1 MHTDASHQTL
11 MRNLCCGSRLQ
22 CTLQSLL
29 ANIKPATSERFKQSL
44 RLGGAKSASRT
55 QKAKAREHRARHN
68 QVRAQGNLI
77 TDACTTEERNLHT
90 QSTTRGASEGAEHE
104 RNRAR
109 SHAKCTQS

>member
-22 CTLQSLL
+22 RTLQNLL
-29 ANIKPATSERFKQSL
+29 ANIRPGTSERFKQSL
-44 RLGGAKSASRT
+44 RLGGAKSATRT

-104 RNRAR
+104 RSRAR
-109 SHAKCTQS
+109 SHATCTQS